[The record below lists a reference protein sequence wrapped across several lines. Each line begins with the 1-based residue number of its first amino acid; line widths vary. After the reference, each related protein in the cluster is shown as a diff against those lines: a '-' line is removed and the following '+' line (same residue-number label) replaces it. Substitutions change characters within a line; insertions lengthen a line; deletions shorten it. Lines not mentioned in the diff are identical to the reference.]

1 MVIAFVR
8 MKNVLENYGFMV
20 RRKSLCLSQVT
31 HQAGAY
37 PGICSIK
44 RLALLLI
51 PLDGMLIHRRATSR
65 TYTKHG
71 PWSMD
76 HPRGPGPWTT
86 LWACGPGPWTTS
98 WTPCMDHSRGPGP
111 WTTPGPDFH
120 LACSCTIYVG
130 STVLSTVGLCTLAD
144 HNLPMSN
151 EIPTAVG
158 QNVWTTFFFA
168 FECKHQCSALTTH

>member
-1 MVIAFVR
+1 MIFHQGHVISTICHATAASTA
-8 MKNVLENYGFMV
+8 G
-20 RRKSLCLSQVT
+20 RKL
-31 HQAGAY
+31 HPMG
-37 PGICSIK
+37 PSI
-44 RLALLLI
+44 LPI
-51 PLDGMLIHRRATSR
+51 SR

-71 PWSMD
+71 PRSMD

-98 WTPCMDHSRGPGP
+98 WTRSMDHSRGPGP

-120 LACSCTIYVG
+120 RACSCTIYVG

>member
-1 MVIAFVR
+1 MQTF
-8 MKNVLENYGFMV
+8 F
-20 RRKSLCLSQVT
+20 
-31 HQAGAY
+31 
-37 PGICSIK
+37 
-44 RLALLLI
+44 RL
-51 PLDGMLIHRRATSR
+51 PTWGGMRDEPKERLHRR

-71 PWSMD
+71 PRSMD
-76 HPRGPGPWTT
+76 HPHGPGPWTT

-98 WTPCMDHSRGPGP
+98 WTRSMDHSRGPGP

-120 LACSCTIYVG
+120 RACSCTIYVG